1 MGNGSSA
8 PGRDAEG
15 SREIER
21 SYMGRRDASVFV
33 DWAPDAVDHMVLN
46 FLRNEQR
53 ALKAAAASGGLAPD
67 PAIVTH
73 LVSMGF
79 TVNAA
84 KRAAF
89 ATMNVGGEEPATQW
103 AFAHMEDEDLNAP
116 LGPLYSTQSASLK
129 VDLKATVRRGLHP
142 RARRPRPPR
151 LTFEHFC
158 ISPVRRRARDHLG
171 DARGPPGNGGAVP
184 APAQPGRPGQLDQ
197 QPREHAALPIH
208 IPAVEGY
215 GLPRPGASVDE
226 AIRWGG
232 CMRQA
237 CNEISCSRHV

>member
-15 SREIER
+15 TREIER

-129 VDLKATVRRGLHP
+129 VNLKAT
-142 RARRPRPPR
+142 
-151 LTFEHFC
+151 
-158 ISPVRRRARDHLG
+158 
-171 DARGPPGNGGAVP
+171 
-184 APAQPGRPGQLDQ
+184 
-197 QPREHAALPIH
+197 
-208 IPAVEGY
+208 
-215 GLPRPGASVDE
+215 
-226 AIRWGG
+226 
-232 CMRQA
+232 
-237 CNEISCSRHV
+237 